1 MPIPSKSIRI
11 DRDDFAVDH
20 YADVIRDTHRSRLTF
35 DQLDTA
41 KRQHRKQE
49 KLLSQTH
56 SIKMKEHIRIENN
69 FIRKLERNLRIS
81 NLPSVREALRAQQ
94 RQGLEPS
101 SSSISSKQSQE
112 IPNSA
117 RQEEKSYQKENHS
130 KPTTRT
136 SSPRTDRLNANLE
149 KFNKN
154 SLLF

>member
-11 DRDDFAVDH
+11 DRDDYAADH
-20 YADVIRDTHRSRLTF
+20 YADVIRDIHRSRLTF

-56 SIKMKEHIRIENN
+56 SIKMKEHSRIENN

-81 NLPSVREALRAQQ
+81 NLPIVRETLRAQQ
-94 RQGLEPS
+94 RQSLEPS
-101 SSSISSKQSQE
+101 PSSISSKQSQE
-112 IPNSA
+112 IPNSV
-117 RQEEKSYQKENHS
+117 RQEYQKENHS